1 MRSLWIAKIS
11 LAPAVGE
18 AIGVGVKGIRD
29 GSTKAAREDTTE
41 GCAVTGSAI
50 GVSRTGVI
58 VGVIVGKIGVI
69 VVAVVMGGGL
79 ISG

>member
-29 GSTKAAREDTTE
+29 GSTKAARDDTTE
-41 GCAVTGSAI
+41 G
-50 GVSRTGVI
+50 
-58 VGVIVGKIGVI
+58 
-69 VVAVVMGGGL
+69 
-79 ISG
+79 

>member
-1 MRSLWIAKIS
+1 MTSLWIAKIS

-18 AIGVGVKGIRD
+18 AIGVGVKGIRL
-29 GSTKAAREDTTE
+29 GSAEAARVGTAE
-41 GCAVTGSAI
+41 GCVVTASAT
-50 GVSRTGVI
+50 GVSRTGMI
-58 VGVIVGKIGVI
+58 VGQIGGI